1 MEKPLP
7 SIFARA
13 ILSVVT
19 YIGANSHVSACDNL
33 TVDHSSCT
41 ACSQPLI
48 FPSKGQVAGR
58 VPLCRKQSLRSR
70 DAVPTVI

>member
-48 FPSKGQVAGR
+48 FPSKGQ
-58 VPLCRKQSLRSR
+58 
-70 DAVPTVI
+70 